1 MEEVIDNANEIFVA
15 VLIPIIGYLAVLARS
30 AVATFIASRA
40 QFMDEVSRQRLE
52 AAFENAIAS
61 LEARGQAITLDGII
75 DWAKEFNPDD
85 LRRFPQLAGEKLRKR
100 VTAAVGK
107 AEQDKKTVDAMA
119 AAVNLPPAAT
129 VGPAVETPVRPRP
142 PRRPSDPSPL

>member
-1 MEEVIDNANEIFVA
+1 MEEVNNNANEIFVA
-15 VLIPIIGYLAVLARS
+15 IMIPIIGYLAVLARS
-30 AVATFIASRA
+30 AVTTFIASRA

-75 DWAKEFNPDD
+75 AWAKEFNPDD
-85 LRRFPQLAGEKLRKR
+85 LRRFPQLAGDKLRKR

-107 AEQDKKTVDAMA
+107 AEQERKAVEA
-119 AAVNLPPAAT
+119 AIDLPPAAT
-129 VGPAVETPVRPRP
+129 VGPAVEAPVSPRVS
-142 PRRPSDPSPL
+142 RRPSDPGPI